1 MRLLSVLLAAISLI
15 AFAPG
20 VQARKAEL
28 VDPAPVMVPA
38 GLSQEA
44 LVKDIKRT
52 LAGRGWQVSQEQPG
66 VIDSTLHLRD
76 HVAKIKVTYDER
88 QVSFAYVDSTNLD
101 FAQRKNGRRYIHG
114 NYLGWIGY
122 LVSDLGTNMELSSEE
137 Q

>member
-1 MRLLSVLLAAISLI
+1 MRLLSVLFAAISLI

-38 GLSQEA
+38 GLSQQA

-66 VIDSTLHLRD
+66 VIDSTLHLRE
-76 HVAKIKVTYDER
+76 HMAKIRVTYDER
-88 QVSFAYVDSTNLD
+88 QVSFAYVDSSKLD
-101 FAQRKNGRRYIHG
+101 FAEKKGRRYIHG

-122 LVSDLGTNMELSSEE
+122 LVSDLSTNMELSSEE